1 MRLPKGES
9 FECRDTLKAN
19 SLRLSVSKSYSF
31 GGYPVAVLSR
41 GDSCTSTHSAGAR
54 LLTKQGMCSIFVTVY
69 IFNLFLLSIWQ
80 SSLRCLWTSALYIT

>member
-31 GGYPVAVLSR
+31 GGYPVAMLSR

-54 LLTKQGMCSIFVTVY
+54 LLTKQGTY
-69 IFNLFLLSIWQ
+69 LFFTMNVVNFHLLTFSTD
-80 SSLRCLWTSALYIT
+80 SCVSFEL

>member
-9 FECRDTLKAN
+9 FECRDMLKAN

-54 LLTKQGMCSIFVTVY
+54 LLTKQGSFSIFITDVH
-69 IFNLFLLSIWQ
+69 IICFSIAALLMD
-80 SSLRCLWTSALYIT
+80 

>member
-9 FECRDTLKAN
+9 FECRDMLKAN

-54 LLTKQGMCSIFVTVY
+54 LLTKQGTCLVFITSNCGLIECS
-69 IFNLFLLSIWQ
+69 LLEDI
-80 SSLRCLWTSALYIT
+80 